1 MADEL
6 VERTYEAIEIAKST
20 GKLKKGTNEVTKA
33 IEKGKAKLVA
43 VASDVT
49 PAEIVMHLPLLCQ
62 EKDVPCVKVDKKEE
76 LGAAAGLSIGTG
88 AVAIVQEGDAKKQ
101 IKEITDMIKK
111 G

>member
-6 VERTYEAIEIAKST
+6 IERTYEAIEIAKTS

-43 VASDVT
+43 FAGDVT
-49 PAEIVMHLPLLCQ
+49 PQEIVMHLPLLCQ
-62 EKDVPCVKVDKKEE
+62 EKDVPCIKVGKKEE
-76 LGAAAGLSIGTG
+76 LGAAAGLAIGTS
-88 AVAIVQEGDAKKQ
+88 AVAIVQEGDSKKQ

-111 G
+111 V